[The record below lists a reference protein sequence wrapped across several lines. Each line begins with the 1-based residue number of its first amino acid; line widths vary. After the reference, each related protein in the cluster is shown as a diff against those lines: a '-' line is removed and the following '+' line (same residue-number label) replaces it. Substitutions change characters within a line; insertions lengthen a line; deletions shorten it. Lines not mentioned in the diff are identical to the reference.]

1 MLHFQYL
8 PPQYFFVLN
17 GAYEI
22 KNKKRFR
29 FNIYLT
35 FRTFFYKM
43 SQENR
48 KKTYLALKKEV
59 QRIFWSNKWFLD
71 SEEFLN
77 SSWIGKNFVYAYK

>member
-48 KKTYLALKKEV
+48 RKAFLALKKMF
-59 QRIFWSNKWFLD
+59 QRKYWGEKWFTE
-71 SEEFLN
+71 SEEFTKSLQMR
-77 SSWIGKNFVYAYK
+77 NFVYEYK